1 MRLCGVQR
9 QVKRE
14 INLSPEQVKAILA
27 EAKKNNQRDYLLL
40 RTMTVGDFRVGEVV
54 GSAARRWIKS
64 DRTWTPAEPNHR
76 GLQIQDLHDDGIWVE
91 GKGWKK
97 EKNPAPPKL
106 VPLPVELVK
115 ELREYIGPETILTH
129 AECLKCHAIDSKNCD
144 KCNGKG
150 EIEIKKIGRTYGRIF
165 EISESR
171 VEQMTR
177 LYAKRAGVID
187 WKLVHPHRFRHFTT
201 TQVAR
206 KFGVLAARDIARHSN
221 ISTTNRYIAEI
232 PEDEKRKII
241 AEQGELISV

>member
-1 MRLCGVQR
+1 M
-9 QVKRE
+9 KRE
-14 INLSPEQVKAILA
+14 INLSPEQVKAILG
-27 EAKKNNQRDYLLL
+27 EAKKNSQRDYLLL

-64 DRTWTPAEPNHR
+64 DRSWTPAEPNLR

-106 VPLPVELVK
+106 VPLPLELVR
-115 ELREYIGPETILTH
+115 ELREFTGTR
-129 AECLKCHAIDSKNCD
+129 KN
-144 KCNGKG
+144 
-150 EIEIKKIGRTYGRIF
+150 GRIF

-177 LYAKRAGVID
+177 FYAKRAGVVD

-206 KFGVLAARDIARHSN
+206 KFGVLAARDIARHAN
-221 ISTTNRYIAEI
+221 ISTTNRYIAEL
-232 PEDEKRKII
+232 PEDERRKII
-241 AEQGELISV
+241 EEHGDLISV

>member
-1 MRLCGVQR
+1 M
-9 QVKRE
+9 KRE
-14 INLSPEQVKAILA
+14 INLSPEQVKAILL
-27 EAKKNNQRDYLLL
+27 EAKNHSLRDYLLL
-40 RTMTVGDFRVGEVV
+40 KTMTIGDFRVGEVV

-64 DRTWTPAEPNHR
+64 AKTWTPAEPNLR

-115 ELREYIGPETILTH
+115 ELRDYLRKRFPGSEH
-129 AECLKCHAIDSKNCD
+129 LK
-144 KCNGKG
+144 
-150 EIEIKKIGRTYGRIF
+150 TGRIF

-177 LYAKRAGVID
+177 IYAKRARVID

-201 TQVAR
+201 TQ
-206 KFGVLAARDIARHSN
+206 
-221 ISTTNRYIAEI
+221 
-232 PEDEKRKII
+232 
-241 AEQGELISV
+241 

>member
-1 MRLCGVQR
+1 
-9 QVKRE
+9 VKRE
-14 INLSPEQVKAILA
+14 INLSPEQVKAILVQ
-27 EAKKNNQRDYLLL
+27 AKETSLRDHLLL

-54 GSAARRWIKS
+54 GSAARRWIKAEK
-64 DRTWTPAEPNHR
+64 RWEPAEPNLP
-76 GLQIQDLHDDGIWVE
+76 GLQIQDLHDDGIWVQ

-97 EKNPAPPKL
+97 TKNAAPPKL
-106 VPLPVELVK
+106 IPLSKEHIA
-115 ELREYIGPETILTH
+115 ELRAFIGTR
-129 AECLKCHAIDSKNCD
+129 KQ
-144 KCNGKG
+144 
-150 EIEIKKIGRTYGRIF
+150 GRIC
-165 EISESR
+165 EVSESR

-206 KFGVLAARDIARHSN
+206 KYGVLAARDIARHAN

-241 AEQGELISV
+241 ETQAELISV